1 MEIMKTAHIKPLT
14 ITRILIQINKK
25 KKLLYKK
32 QFS

>member
-25 KKLLYKK
+25 KLLYKK